1 LHKFCKI
8 CRKVLHFSCKKS
20 SGIFLFNLAQ
30 FCEMTRKSDAR
41 RCTEDKELGNDW
53 RMNNN
58 EPVRYKVAEAAR
70 LAGVSASTLRL
81 WESQGLLVPGRSETG
96 HRQYSADDVSRLK
109 RISWYRVERGLNPAA
124 IREALESEEP
134 SDGSEAGPDTGVGR
148 RLRSLRHAAGKTLDQ
163 VAGDIGV
170 TSSTLSTLERTSQ
183 GVSFKTLHDL
193 ADYYGTTVSRL
204 SGEEKQDIS
213 ALVHAGEWRT
223 WPETTPGVT
232 VQLLAEGR
240 RMMDCH
246 RFVLA
251 PGATS
256 EGAYRHEGEEFM
268 HVLSGR
274 LELVLD
280 SDQFFDLG
288 PGDSLYFE
296 SRRYHSW
303 RNRHDGE
310 TVLLWINTPPTF

>member
-1 LHKFCKI
+1 
-8 CRKVLHFSCKKS
+8 
-20 SGIFLFNLAQ
+20 
-30 FCEMTRKSDAR
+30 MSDN
-41 RCTEDKELGNDW
+41 G
-53 RMNNN
+53 
-58 EPVRYKVAEAAR
+58 PVRYKVAEAAR

-81 WESQGLLVPGRSETG
+81 WESQGLVVPARSETG
-96 HRQYSADDVSRLK
+96 HRQYSAEDVARLK
-109 RISWYRVERGLNPAA
+109 RISWYRAERGLNPAA

-134 SDGSEAGPDTGVGR
+134 SADGAEPGQDSGLGR
-148 RLRSLRHAAGKTLDQ
+148 KLRSLRHAAGKTLDQ
-163 VAGDIGV
+163 VAGDIGI
-170 TSSTLSTLERTSQ
+170 TASTLSTLERTSQ
-183 GVSFKTLHDL
+183 GVGFKTLHDL
-193 ADYYGTTVSRL
+193 AEYYATTVSRL
-204 SGEEKQDIS
+204 SGAESEEVPAVIR
-213 ALVHAGEWRT
+213 AGEWRT

-251 PGATS
+251 PGAAS

>member
-1 LHKFCKI
+1 M
-8 CRKVLHFSCKKS
+8 S
-20 SGIFLFNLAQ
+20 SI
-30 FCEMTRKSDAR
+30 EPERY
-41 RCTEDKELGNDW
+41 
-53 RMNNN
+53 
-58 EPVRYKVAEAAR
+58 PVRYKVAEAAR

-81 WESQGLLVPGRSETG
+81 WESQGLVVPSRSETG
-96 HRQYSADDVSRLK
+96 HRQYSAEDVARLK
-109 RISWYRVERGLNPAA
+109 RISWFRAERGLNPAA
-124 IREALESEEP
+124 IREALETEEGNAAGLENGEQSAS
-134 SDGSEAGPDTGVGR
+134 SDIGR
-148 RLRSLRHAAGKTLDQ
+148 RLRSLRHAAGKTLEQ
-163 VAGDIGV
+163 VAADMGM

-193 ADYYGTTVSRL
+193 AEYYGTTVSRL
-204 SGEEKQDIS
+204 SGEERKDVP
-213 ALVHAGEWRT
+213 ALIRSGEWRA

-240 RMMDCH
+240 TMMDCH

-251 PGATS
+251 PGAAS
-256 EGAYRHEGEEFM
+256 EGAYRHEGEEFI
-268 HVLSGR
+268 HVLAGR

-280 SDQFFDLG
+280 SDQFFDLL

-310 TVLLWINTPPTF
+310 TILLWINTPPTF

>member
-1 LHKFCKI
+1 
-8 CRKVLHFSCKKS
+8 
-20 SGIFLFNLAQ
+20 
-30 FCEMTRKSDAR
+30 M
-41 RCTEDKELGNDW
+41 
-53 RMNNN
+53 
-58 EPVRYKVAEAAR
+58 RYKVAEAAR

-81 WESQGLLVPGRSETG
+81 WEIQGLVVPDRSQTG
-96 HRQYSADDVSRLK
+96 HRQYSADDVARLQ
-109 RISWYRVERGLNPAA
+109 RIAWLRTERGLNPAA
-124 IREALESEEP
+124 IRDALDAEETEVQGGEESAQ
-134 SDGSEAGPDTGVGR
+134 SGIGR
-148 RLRSLRHAAGKTLDQ
+148 KLRSLRHAAGKTLEQ
-163 VAGDIGV
+163 VAADIGI
-170 TSSTLSTLERTSQ
+170 TSSTLSTLERTSK
-183 GVSFKTLHDL
+183 GVGFKTMHDL

-204 SGEEKQDIS
+204 SGQESDDVP
-213 ALVHAGEWRT
+213 AMVRAGEWNT

-232 VQLLAEGR
+232 VQLLAEGP

-251 PGATS
+251 PGAAS
-256 EGAYRHEGEEFM
+256 EGDYRHEGEEFM

-274 LELVLD
+274 LEIVLD

-296 SRRYHSW
+296 SRRDHSW

>member
-1 LHKFCKI
+1 
-8 CRKVLHFSCKKS
+8 
-20 SGIFLFNLAQ
+20 
-30 FCEMTRKSDAR
+30 
-41 RCTEDKELGNDW
+41 
-53 RMNNN
+53 MNNN
-58 EPVRYKVAEAAR
+58 GPVRYKVAEAAR
-70 LAGVSASTLRL
+70 LAGISASTARL
-81 WESQGLLVPGRSETG
+81 WESQGLVVPDRSQTG
-96 HRQYSADDVSRLK
+96 HRQYSAEDVARLK

-134 SDGSEAGPDTGVGR
+134 STENAESSSTSDIGR
-148 RLRSLRHAAGKTLDQ
+148 RLRSLRHAAEKTLEQ
-163 VAGDIGV
+163 VASEMGI

-193 ADYYGTTVSRL
+193 AEYYGTTVSRL
-204 SGEEKQDIS
+204 SGEESQDVPAIVRS
-213 ALVHAGEWRT
+213 GEWRT
-223 WPETTPGVT
+223 WPQTTPGVS

-251 PGATS
+251 PGAAS

>member
-1 LHKFCKI
+1 M
-8 CRKVLHFSCKKS
+8 S
-20 SGIFLFNLAQ
+20 SI
-30 FCEMTRKSDAR
+30 EPERY
-41 RCTEDKELGNDW
+41 
-53 RMNNN
+53 
-58 EPVRYKVAEAAR
+58 PVRYKVAEAAR

-81 WESQGLLVPGRSETG
+81 WESQGLVVPFRSETG
-96 HRQYSADDVSRLK
+96 HRQYSAEDVARLK
-109 RISWYRVERGLNPAA
+109 RISWFRAERGLNPAA
-124 IREALESEEP
+124 IREALETEE
-134 SDGSEAGPDTGVGR
+134 GSAAGPDNGEPSASSDIGR
-148 RLRSLRHAAGKTLDQ
+148 RLRSLRHAAGRTLDQ
-163 VAGDIGV
+163 VAADMGM

-204 SGEEKQDIS
+204 SGEEREDVP
-213 ALVHAGEWRT
+213 ALIRSGEWRA
-223 WPETTPGVT
+223 WPATTPGVT

-240 RMMDCH
+240 TMMDCH

-251 PGATS
+251 PGAAS
-256 EGAYRHEGEEFM
+256 EGAYRHEGEEFI
-268 HVLSGR
+268 HVLAGR

-280 SDQFFDLG
+280 SDQFFDLL

-310 TVLLWINTPPTF
+310 TILLWINTPPTF

>member
-1 LHKFCKI
+1 LAAGSANAGNHANQ
-8 CRKVLHFSCKKS
+8 RK
-20 SGIFLFNLAQ
+20 
-30 FCEMTRKSDAR
+30 
-41 RCTEDKELGNDW
+41 NDNQGYW
-53 RMNNN
+53 LMNNTA
-58 EPVRYKVAEAAR
+58 PVRYKVAEAAR

-81 WESQGLLVPGRSETG
+81 WESQGLVIPFRSETG
-96 HRQYSADDVSRLK
+96 HRQYSVDDVARLK
-109 RISWYRVERGLNPAA
+109 RISWLRAERGLNPAA
-124 IREALESEEP
+124 IREALEGE
-134 SDGSEAGPDTGVGR
+134 DLQDAGADATDTGAPSEIGR
-148 RLRSLRHAAGKTLDQ
+148 RLRALRHASGKTLDQ
-163 VAGDIGV
+163 VAADIGI
-170 TSSTLSTLERTSQ
+170 TASTLSTLERTSQ
-183 GVSFKTLHDL
+183 GVSFKTLHDI
-193 ADYYGTTVSRL
+193 ASYYGTTASRL
-204 SGEEKQDIS
+204 SGEQRSEAS
-213 ALVHAGEWRT
+213 ELVRSGEWRA
-223 WPETTPGVT
+223 WPATTTGVT
-232 VQLLAEGR
+232 VQLLAEGPA
-240 RMMDCH
+240 MMDCH

-256 EGAYRHEGEEFM
+256 EGAYSHDGEEFL

>member
-1 LHKFCKI
+1 M
-8 CRKVLHFSCKKS
+8 S
-20 SGIFLFNLAQ
+20 SI
-30 FCEMTRKSDAR
+30 
-41 RCTEDKELGNDW
+41 
-53 RMNNN
+53 
-58 EPVRYKVAEAAR
+58 EPERHAVRYKVAEAAR
-70 LAGVSASTLRL
+70 LVGVSASTLRL
-81 WESQGLLVPGRSETG
+81 WESQGLVVPSRSETG
-96 HRQYSADDVSRLK
+96 HRQYSAEDVARLK
-109 RISWYRVERGLNPAA
+109 RISWFRAERGLNPAA
-124 IREALESEEP
+124 IREALETEEGSAASP
-134 SDGSEAGPDTGVGR
+134 ENGEQLASSDIGR
-148 RLRSLRHAAGKTLDQ
+148 RLRSLRHAAGRTLEQ
-163 VAGDIGV
+163 VAADMGM

-204 SGEEKQDIS
+204 SGEEREDVP
-213 ALVHAGEWRT
+213 ALIRSGEWRA
-223 WPETTPGVT
+223 WPATTPGVT

-240 RMMDCH
+240 TMMDCH

-256 EGAYRHEGEEFM
+256 EGAYRHEGEEFI
-268 HVLSGR
+268 HVLAGR

-280 SDQFFDLG
+280 SDQFFDLL

-310 TVLLWINTPPTF
+310 TILLWINTPPTF

>member
-1 LHKFCKI
+1 
-8 CRKVLHFSCKKS
+8 
-20 SGIFLFNLAQ
+20 
-30 FCEMTRKSDAR
+30 
-41 RCTEDKELGNDW
+41 
-53 RMNNN
+53 MNNN

>member
-1 LHKFCKI
+1 
-8 CRKVLHFSCKKS
+8 
-20 SGIFLFNLAQ
+20 
-30 FCEMTRKSDAR
+30 
-41 RCTEDKELGNDW
+41 
-53 RMNNN
+53 MNGN

-81 WESQGLLVPGRSETG
+81 WESQGLVVPLRSETG
-96 HRQYSADDVSRLK
+96 HRQYSTDDVARLK
-109 RISWYRVERGLNPAA
+109 RISWFRAERGLNPAA
-124 IREALESEEP
+124 IREALELEDATGPATDGGDASLPSEI
-134 SDGSEAGPDTGVGR
+134 GR

-163 VAGDIGV
+163 VASDVGI
-170 TSSTLSTLERTSQ
+170 TASTLSTLERTSQ

-204 SGEEKQDIS
+204 SGEESDIAP
-213 ALVHAGEWRT
+213 ALVRAGEWRT
-223 WPETTPGVT
+223 WPATTPGVT
-232 VQLLAEGR
+232 VQILAQGQTV
-240 RMMDCH
+240 MDCH

-256 EGAYRHEGEEFM
+256 EGAYRHDGEEFI

-280 SDQFFDLG
+280 ADQFFDLA

-310 TVLLWINTPPTF
+310 TILIWVNTPPTF

>member
-1 LHKFCKI
+1 
-8 CRKVLHFSCKKS
+8 
-20 SGIFLFNLAQ
+20 
-30 FCEMTRKSDAR
+30 
-41 RCTEDKELGNDW
+41 
-53 RMNNN
+53 MNNN
-58 EPVRYKVAEAAR
+58 GPVRYKVAEAAR
-70 LAGVSASTLRL
+70 LAGISASTARL

-96 HRQYSADDVSRLK
+96 HRQYSAEDVARLK

-134 SDGSEAGPDTGVGR
+134 SAESAESSSTSDIGR
-148 RLRSLRHAAGKTLDQ
+148 RLRSLRHAAGKTLEQ
-163 VAGDIGV
+163 VASDMGV

-193 ADYYGTTVSRL
+193 AEYYGTTVSRL
-204 SGEEKQDIS
+204 SGEESEDVTAIIRS
-213 ALVHAGEWRT
+213 GEWRT
-223 WPETTPGVT
+223 WPQTTPGVT

-251 PGATS
+251 PGAAS

-280 SDQFFDLG
+280 FDQFFDLG
-288 PGDSLYFE
+288 PGDFALLRKPPLSFLAQS
-296 SRRYHSW
+296 SRW
-303 RNRHDGE
+303 RDRAPVDQYTTDILTLE
-310 TVLLWINTPPTF
+310 ER

>member
-1 LHKFCKI
+1 M
-8 CRKVLHFSCKKS
+8 S
-20 SGIFLFNLAQ
+20 SI
-30 FCEMTRKSDAR
+30 
-41 RCTEDKELGNDW
+41 
-53 RMNNN
+53 
-58 EPVRYKVAEAAR
+58 EPERHAVRYKVAEAAR
-70 LAGVSASTLRL
+70 LVGVSASTLRL
-81 WESQGLLVPGRSETG
+81 WESQGLVVPSRSETG
-96 HRQYSADDVSRLK
+96 HRQYSAEDVARLK
-109 RISWYRVERGLNPAA
+109 RISWFRAERGLNPAA
-124 IREALESEEP
+124 IREALETEEGSVASP
-134 SDGSEAGPDTGVGR
+134 ENGEQLASSDIGR
-148 RLRSLRHAAGKTLDQ
+148 RLRSLRHAAGRTLEQ
-163 VAGDIGV
+163 VAADMGM

-204 SGEEKQDIS
+204 SGEEREDVP
-213 ALVHAGEWRT
+213 ALIRSGEWRA
-223 WPETTPGVT
+223 WPATTPGVT

-240 RMMDCH
+240 TMMDCH

-256 EGAYRHEGEEFM
+256 EGAYRHEGEEFI
-268 HVLSGR
+268 HVLAGR

-280 SDQFFDLG
+280 SDQFFDLL

-310 TVLLWINTPPTF
+310 TILLWINTPPTF

>member
-1 LHKFCKI
+1 MGWEAKEERNQEL
-8 CRKVLHFSCKKS
+8 FSMS
-20 SGIFLFNLAQ
+20 N
-30 FCEMTRKSDAR
+30 DA
-41 RCTEDKELGNDW
+41 
-53 RMNNN
+53 
-58 EPVRYKVAEAAR
+58 PVRYKVAEAAR
-70 LAGVSASTLRL
+70 LAGVSPSTLRL
-81 WESQGLLVPGRSETG
+81 WESQGLVVPARSETG
-96 HRQYSADDVSRLK
+96 HRQYSTEDVARLQ
-109 RISWYRVERGLNPAA
+109 RIIWYRVERGLNPAA

-134 SDGSEAGPDTGVGR
+134 SDNSEATAISDIGR
-148 RLRSLRHAAGKTLDQ
+148 RLRSLRRALGKTLDQ
-163 VAGDIGV
+163 VAGDIAI

-193 ADYYGTTVSRL
+193 AEYYGTTVSRL
-204 SGEEKQDIS
+204 SGEERDNVP
-213 ALVHAGEWRT
+213 AVVRAGEWRA

-240 RMMDCH
+240 IMMDCH

-251 PGATS
+251 PGAAS
-256 EGAYRHEGEEFM
+256 EGAYRHDGEEFM
-268 HVLSGR
+268 HILSGR

-310 TVLLWINTPPTF
+310 TILIWINTPPTF

>member
-1 LHKFCKI
+1 M
-8 CRKVLHFSCKKS
+8 S
-20 SGIFLFNLAQ
+20 SI
-30 FCEMTRKSDAR
+30 
-41 RCTEDKELGNDW
+41 
-53 RMNNN
+53 
-58 EPVRYKVAEAAR
+58 EPERYSVRYKVAEAAR

-81 WESQGLLVPGRSETG
+81 WESQGLVVPSRSETG
-96 HRQYSADDVSRLK
+96 HRQYSAEDVARLK
-109 RISWYRVERGLNPAA
+109 RISWFRAERGLNPAA
-124 IREALESEEP
+124 IREALETEEGGASGLENGEQSAS
-134 SDGSEAGPDTGVGR
+134 SDIGR
-148 RLRSLRHAAGKTLDQ
+148 RFRSLRHTAGKTLEQ
-163 VAGDIGV
+163 VAVDMGM

-204 SGEEKQDIS
+204 SGEEREDVP
-213 ALVHAGEWRT
+213 ALVRSGEWRA
-223 WPETTPGVT
+223 WPATTPGVT
-232 VQLLAEGR
+232 VQLLAEGQT
-240 RMMDCH
+240 MMDCH

-251 PGATS
+251 PGAAS
-256 EGAYRHEGEEFM
+256 EGAYRHEGEEFI
-268 HVLSGR
+268 HVLAGR

-280 SDQFFDLG
+280 SDQFFDLL